1 MIFETVGGG
10 GSEWTG
16 YFPGPQFLYL
26 QDGVFRAGGK
36 TQRDER
42 QSTWPS
48 AHHLGAFGKRVLLL
62 LLWGWCPLL
71 LVNLRKK
78 GEWRQQLLRPTGPEE
93 VRVPEM
99 KKDDL

>member
-1 MIFETVGGG
+1 MSGQVTFLGLSFSISKMGFSGLVGRLR
-10 GSEWTG
+10 EMK
-16 YFPGPQFLYL
+16 
-26 QDGVFRAGGK
+26 GK
-36 TQRDER
+36 
-42 QSTWPS
+42 STWPS

-99 KKDDL
+99 KKDDDL